1 MSKIASPTSFVV
13 FMLLSAS
20 IVSLCVVII
29 NFSAA
34 VASTVSGDDETNN
47 STIVTQQ
54 HHRHDHRR
62 LASARDRKKAGG
74 VFTDDNDPRT
84 VELKE
89 GSFAVNEN
97 DGEPPLPPLRI
108 CNREAPISHRFDM
121 DINDKYRRECV
132 LRRHNTN
139 NHKQRQPSKD
149 EDTSI
154 LLLHEIKTFGR
165 TGNNL
170 IEFLHALQYA
180 RDNDLLLVVTS
191 GCWVPH
197 LLTNMWLSI
206 RIDNPDIE
214 KQSPLRIE
222 AMEHWTTLLEQL
234 FCIKIITTSGTVTD
248 VQIDKLVLQLSEQY
262 KNVIQ
267 MSTKELFLMFRT
279 NANYP
284 TILDEY
290 IDYQCFILRALF
302 RYYNTGSGVNMRNKP
317 VKDMCSV
324 IDATFGGRTTTTATS
339 SSSTTTSTAAAIY
352 SVIHSRSLEGE
363 PGIRLLEKISRRS
376 KCDPLGA
383 LLMEPDYIKSILQPL
398 GMLNHPILFITDHQ
412 NPSIYNKLLADP
424 IIGPYVQLIPEDSSW
439 VGGDITVAIMANVF
453 IGNPASTF
461 SGFIAK
467 SRVALGYD
475 SSTTVMFRA
484 KDNNASGKW
493 ITVCE
498 DKCIF
503 DAQIMNAMA

>member
-1 MSKIASPTSFVV
+1 
-13 FMLLSAS
+13 
-20 IVSLCVVII
+20 
-29 NFSAA
+29 
-34 VASTVSGDDETNN
+34 
-47 STIVTQQ
+47 
-54 HHRHDHRR
+54 
-62 LASARDRKKAGG
+62 
-74 VFTDDNDPRT
+74 
-84 VELKE
+84 
-89 GSFAVNEN
+89 
-97 DGEPPLPPLRI
+97 
-108 CNREAPISHRFDM
+108 
-121 DINDKYRRECV
+121 
-132 LRRHNTN
+132 
-139 NHKQRQPSKD
+139 
-149 EDTSI
+149 
-154 LLLHEIKTFGR
+154 
-165 TGNNL
+165 
-170 IEFLHALQYA
+170 
-180 RDNDLLLVVTS
+180 
-191 GCWVPH
+191 
-197 LLTNMWLSI
+197 MWLSI

-290 IDYQCFILRALF
+290 IDYQCFILRTLY
-302 RYYNTGSGVNMRNKP
+302 RYYNTGYGVNMRNKP

-324 IDATFGGRTTTTATS
+324 IDATFVGSTTTATS

-412 NPSIYNKLLADP
+412 NPSIFNKLLADP
-424 IIGPYVQLIPEDSSW
+424 MIGPYIQLIPEDSSW
-439 VGGDITVAIMANVF
+439 VGGGYYGGNNGECIHWQSGLYILGIYCQITCGVGI
-453 IGNPASTF
+453 
-461 SGFIAK
+461 
-467 SRVALGYD
+467 
-475 SSTTVMFRA
+475 
-484 KDNNASGKW
+484 
-493 ITVCE
+493 
-498 DKCIF
+498 
-503 DAQIMNAMA
+503 

>member
-1 MSKIASPTSFVV
+1 MKLIAPPPSFVV
-13 FMLLSAS
+13 FMLLSAT
-20 IVSLCVVII
+20 ISLYAVII
-29 NFSAA
+29 NFSV
-34 VASTVSGDDETNN
+34 VASIVSGDDETNN
-47 STIVTQQ
+47 STIVTQHHQQ
-54 HHRHDHRR
+54 HNRDRR
-62 LASARDRKKAGG
+62 LASARDRKKAG
-74 VFTDDNDPRT
+74 VFANNNDPRT

-89 GSFAVNEN
+89 GSFALSNEN
-97 DGEPPLPPLRI
+97 SSPPPLPPLRI
-108 CNREAPISHRFDM
+108 CNREAPISHRLDM

-132 LRRHNTN
+132 RH
-139 NHKQRQPSKD
+139 KRQPSKD

-222 AMEHWTTLLEQL
+222 AMGHWTTLLEQL

-248 VQIDKLVLQLSEQY
+248 VQIDELVSQLSERY

-290 IDYQCFILRALF
+290 IDYQCFIIRTLY
-302 RYYNTGSGVNMRNKP
+302 RYYNTGYGVNMRNKP
-317 VKDMCSV
+317 VRDMCSV
-324 IDATFGGRTTTTATS
+324 IDATFGGSSTTTATS
-339 SSSTTTSTAAAIY
+339 SSSTTTTSTAAIY

-383 LLMEPDYIKSILQPL
+383 LLMEPEYIISILAPL
-398 GMLNHPILFITDHQ
+398 NMLHHPILFITDHQ
-412 NPSIYNKLLADP
+412 NPSIYDKLLADP
-424 IIGPYVQLIPEDSSW
+424 IIGPYIQLIPEDSSW

-467 SRVALGYD
+467 SRIALGYD

-484 KDNNASGKW
+484 KDNASGKW
-493 ITVCE
+493 VTVCE
-498 DKCIF
+498 DRCIF